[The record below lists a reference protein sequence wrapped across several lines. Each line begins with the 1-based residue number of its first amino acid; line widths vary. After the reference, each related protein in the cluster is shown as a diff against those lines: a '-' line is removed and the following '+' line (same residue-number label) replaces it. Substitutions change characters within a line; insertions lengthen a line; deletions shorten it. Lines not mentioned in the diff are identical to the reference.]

1 MDNESETQVD
11 SSASGRRDLGQKY
24 ARLINEKD
32 LNTIIYIFCDKLT
45 KGGIYR
51 HKQHLVGG
59 YRKAKKCKKYL
70 KHVKEQMEEYM
81 SSKKSKKM
89 QMNMGSEDVNE
100 DLFGLEYEDFGEEI
114 DSLMNITNISS
125 GGSNR

>member
-11 SSASGRRDLGQKY
+11 SSASGRRDPGWKY

-32 LNTIIYIFCDKLT
+32 LNTIICIFCDKVT

-59 YRKAKKCKKYL
+59 YRNAKKCRKCL
-70 KHVKEQMEEYM
+70 EHVREEMEEYM
-81 SSKKSKKM
+81 
-89 QMNMGSEDVNE
+89 NVNK
-100 DLFGLEYEDFGEEI
+100 DLFGLEDEDFGEEI
-114 DSLMNITNISS
+114 NSRMNVTNISS
-125 GGSNR
+125 GGSNRGESGGRMFSSKK